1 MVFVMV
7 DWLQSLY
14 RHLPTQAKGQ
24 QSWGFGIFFIV
35 TVINLLIFLLLA
47 GPFAFQFAFWLAM
60 AGTLLTAY
68 AFWGRHWSLRRCTHL
83 QMLIS
88 AALIIYAVWVS
99 GGLFSTTIIWLMV
112 LPVPAV
118 FLLGWRASLFWIGF
132 VMLSVLALIP
142 LTENGWLP
150 VSYVYNQ
157 QHLLWAL
164 GNYAFTAISLLGGLL
179 VYQRI
184 YLNQL
189 EEVNER
195 NQELSEARAALL
207 NAESYKDQFLASVG
221 HELRTP
227 MNAILGFNEVIHNEL
242 TGDEAGLRTVE
253 LVRESTEHL
262 LTLINQILDFS
273 QIQAGRMPL
282 QLKPTHL
289 RQAFDQCVEHFSQNP
304 ENPVQF
310 RARLS
315 PQLPECVI
323 TDAVR
328 LKEVLCHLIDNAFK
342 FTHSG
347 QVQLHVQRDNQSI
360 LFEVK
365 DSGVGIEQEL
375 QTFIFRRFE
384 HADQETQRQFGGAG
398 LGLAICKGLVDL
410 FGGDIGMQSER
421 GKGSKF
427 WFRVPLVPCDPLPLL
442 PAGSGKSPVPFHSLP
457 WRLLLVDDNPVNLQV
472 AAFLC
477 RQLWPLAEVHSV
489 NSGQACLDVIQAR
502 PVDMILMD
510 LIMPDM
516 DGLQTTRT
524 IRTIDQPQ
532 LRDTVVIGLT
542 ASSHPQDH
550 ADCMAAGMNDV
561 LVKPLNRTALQS
573 CIEHWLNLKLDKYH
587 V

>member
-1 MVFVMV
+1 MVH
-7 DWLQSLY
+7 WLEPIY

-24 QSWGFGIFFIV
+24 QSWGFGIFFVV
-35 TVINLLIFLLLA
+35 TVLNLLVFLLLA
-47 GPFAFQFAFWLAM
+47 GPFAFQLAFWLAM
-60 AGTLLTAY
+60 TGTLLTAY
-68 AFWGRHWSLRRCTHL
+68 AFWGRQWPLRWCTHL
-83 QMLIS
+83 QMLVS

-99 GGLFSTTIIWLMV
+99 GGLFSTTMIWLMV

-118 FLLGWRASLFWIGF
+118 FLLGWRDSLFWIGL

-150 VSYVYNQ
+150 VSYVYSQ

-179 VYQRI
+179 IYQRI

-189 EEVNER
+189 EEINER

-242 TGDEAGLRTVE
+242 AGDLEGLRTVE

-282 QLKPTHL
+282 QLNPTRL
-289 RQAFDQCVEHFSQNP
+289 RQAFDQCVQHFNQAPDS
-304 ENPVQF
+304 PVQF

-323 TDAVR
+323 TDAAR
-328 LKEVLCHLIDNAFK
+328 LKDVLCHLIDNAFK
-342 FTHSG
+342 FTPRG
-347 QVQLHVQRDNQSI
+347 LVQLNVQRDNQSI
-360 LFEVK
+360 LFEIK
-365 DSGVGIEQEL
+365 DTGVGIDQEL
-375 QTFIFRRFE
+375 QSFIFKRFE

-410 FGGDIGMQSER
+410 FGGDIGMESER

-427 WFRVPLVPCDPLPLL
+427 WFRVPLVACDLPPPLPAA
-442 PAGSGKSPVPFHSLP
+442 PGTPTVPVHSLP
-457 WRLLLVDDNPVNLQV
+457 WRLLLVDDNPVNLKV

-489 NSGQACLDVIQAR
+489 NSGQACLDVMHASA
-502 PVDMILMD
+502 VDMVLMD
-510 LIMPDM
+510 LVMPGM
-516 DGLQTTRT
+516 DGLQTTRA
-524 IRTIDQPQ
+524 IRSAGHSQW
-532 LRDTVVIGLT
+532 RNTVIIGLT

-550 ADCMAAGMNDV
+550 ADCLAAGMNDV
-561 LVKPLNRTALQS
+561 LVKPLNRTAMQT
-573 CIEHWLNLKLDKYH
+573 CIEHWLGYRSGEQH
-587 V
+587 G